1 MSFRQRLRVLVP
13 CITVCSDEA
22 KPMGEHTK
30 FYDMRVKKLK
40 EMQALGIITVKYC
53 EIANMV
59 ADLFTKN
66 VNAAVRKTGECSDRS
81 EWHEE
86 NPVRAASTND
96 KVVPI
101 VPNSKPRFQDQSIV
115 DTCRSRR

>member
-1 MSFRQRLRVLVP
+1 MGEHTVLVAMLLASVACTHATLSLRYGVTVSFRQRLRVLVP

-40 EMQALGIITVKYC
+40 EMQALGIITVKYY

-59 ADLFTKN
+59 ADLQ
-66 VNAAVRKTGECSDRS
+66 RC
-81 EWHEE
+81 
-86 NPVRAASTND
+86 
-96 KVVPI
+96 
-101 VPNSKPRFQDQSIV
+101 
-115 DTCRSRR
+115 SRRSLPPNRCAFGSELSPSE